1 MSAITE
7 IPAKTPK
14 PIGKT
19 CSDRPGIWKAA
30 ADEVDGAV
38 SSAAVADEGGDTAL
52 PNAPVGDG
60 VSVPLTVVKPS
71 ATTTAPEPEPA
82 EVEDPVVET
91 ASVADGAAER
101 TLTVAT
107 TPSTLTAPPEFE
119 LVGLVEELEEP
130 LFELLEDVLELVL
143 VSPDVVVDEEELL
156 SEVLVELEEPLEL
169 SPLLLFD
176 DTSWPLTETWQF
188 CTSCT

>member
-60 VSVPLTVVKPS
+60 VSVPLTVVKPCIF
-71 ATTTAPEPEPA
+71 
-82 EVEDPVVET
+82 
-91 ASVADGAAER
+91 
-101 TLTVAT
+101 L
-107 TPSTLTAPPEFE
+107 
-119 LVGLVEELEEP
+119 
-130 LFELLEDVLELVL
+130 
-143 VSPDVVVDEEELL
+143 
-156 SEVLVELEEPLEL
+156 
-169 SPLLLFD
+169 
-176 DTSWPLTETWQF
+176 
-188 CTSCT
+188 